1 MNIQEIL
8 SDKDLISVANK
19 ASNPFRHILSKDEI
33 DNCITNAA
41 WNLEKFYNPER
52 SAKRSTYFYNGVRIE
67 ITKFL
72 KSIRKDKNKTCLVT
86 TSIESPSDQYEEVD
100 IIDEI
105 KNCDDPE
112 IIFDRF
118 YNRYTL
124 KDMSKKYGITR
135 QGIKLRIEKNLEII
149 RKRLK

>member
-1 MNIQEIL
+1 MKIQDIL
-8 SDKDLISVANK
+8 NEKDLISIANK
-19 ASNPFRHILSKDEI
+19 ASNPFRNVLSKDEI
-33 DNCITNAA
+33 DSCIKNAA
-41 WNLEKFYNPER
+41 WNLEKFYNPEK

-67 ITKFL
+67 LAKFL
-72 KSIRKDKNKTCLVT
+72 KTIRKDKNKTCLVT
-86 TSIESPSDQYEEVD
+86 TSIENPTNQYETID

-112 IIFDRF
+112 LLYDRF
-118 YNRYTL
+118 YNRFTL